1 MKGGIFMNQNDL
13 PNLTPAQQ
21 EALLKTA
28 SQKLGIPVNQ
38 LENAVKS
45 GNFNSVINQKGLNIE
60 KYLNN
65 PKIVE
70 NFLSDPKNQATIKK
84 MMGGG

>member
-1 MKGGIFMNQNDL
+1 MSQNNL
-13 PNLTPAQQ
+13 PNFTPAQQ

-28 SQKLGIPVNQ
+28 SQKLGIPINQ
-38 LENAVKS
+38 IENAVKS

-60 KYLNN
+60 KYINN

-70 NFLSDPKNQATIKK
+70 SFLSDPKNQAAIKK